1 MERELQTVNPETT
14 QAPAEAPAE
23 APVEAPV
30 EAPAEAPA
38 QATAL
43 AQKTSYKPLLKQKQ
57 FMKLLVASI
66 INRFGDSLDAI
77 ACALM
82 MYEITGSAAAMAL
95 LMGLNFIP
103 TIVFQP
109 ITGVMVDKMKKKRI
123 MWLTDVGRGVVMAAC
138 VLLYSFGMLTPV
150 LLGVITILISTLEA
164 FRVPAGIAITPL
176 LIDKEYFTVG
186 EAAFSSASR
195 VAEVVGTAAGGAIVA
210 LIGVAG
216 AIWID
221 VSTFFISAL
230 LIFLMRIK
238 EDAHH
243 EKLDFSALKE
253 GFKVGFDF
261 LKSEKLIRALLFVGM
276 LINFCVIPLSVLAT
290 PYIVDTM
297 NFGAEMLSGMN
308 LCMVAGMGIGSF
320 IMPMLKLKGKVL
332 IAASGIV
339 VGLVCASLYI
349 LPSIQSTVILAVV
362 FLALMLVLGVSVGI
376 INVVY
381 SSAFIRFIPGDL
393 LGRIGG
399 IANAVLCASM
409 PIGSFICSGL
419 ATSMELTTVMLVSG
433 LMSVALYLSVL
444 FIKSLNRL

>member
-1 MERELQTVNPETT
+1 MENDPKIPETAPALGATPET
-14 QAPAEAPAE
+14 QAPETAPA
-23 APVEAPV
+23 PG
-30 EAPAEAPA
+30 APAS
-38 QATAL
+38 
-43 AQKTSYKPLLKQKQ
+43 AQKTSYRPLLKQKQ
-57 FMKLLVASI
+57 FMKLLIASVV
-66 INRFGDSLDAI
+66 NRFGDSLDAI
-77 ACALM
+77 ACSLM

-95 LMGLNFIP
+95 LLGLNYIP
-103 TIVFQP
+103 TIILQP

-150 LLGVITILISTLEA
+150 LLGAITILISTLEA

-238 EDAHH
+238 EDAHR
-243 EKLDFSALKE
+243 EKLDFSALKD
-253 GFKVGFDF
+253 GFRAGFGF
-261 LKSEKLIRALLFVGM
+261 LKSEKLIQALLFVGM
-276 LINFCVIPLSVLAT
+276 LINFCVIPLNVFAT
-290 PYIVDTM
+290 PYIVDTL
-297 NFGAEMLSGMN
+297 NFGPEMLSGMN
-308 LCMVAGMGIGSF
+308 LGMVAGMGIGSF
-320 IMPMLKLKGKVL
+320 IMPKLKFKGKTL
-332 IAASGIV
+332 IAASGVV

-349 LPSIQSTVILAVV
+349 LPRLQSAVILAVV
-362 FLALMLVLGVSVGI
+362 FLAEMLLMGFSVGV

-381 SSAFIRFIPGDL
+381 SSAFMRFIPGDL

-419 ATSMELTTVMLVSG
+419 ATTMELTTVLLVSG
-433 LMSVALYLSVL
+433 LMSMALYLSVL
-444 FIKSLNRL
+444 FIKPLDRL